1 MGLSKKYQTGNQQGK
16 KKVRTHET
24 QWRRGRQ
31 KSSDD
36 GPQFV
41 ITGTHVLI
49 FIVAVFSAAWL
60 AGLLPDP

>member
-1 MGLSKKYQTGNQQGK
+1 MGWSKKYQTGNQQGK

-36 GPQFV
+36 GPQYEV
-41 ITGTHVLI
+41 TGTQLVIFIALI
-49 FIVAVFSAAWL
+49 FAAAWSF
-60 AGLLPDP
+60 GLLPDP

>member
-1 MGLSKKYQTGNQQGK
+1 MGWSKKYQTGNQQGK

-36 GPQFV
+36 GPQFEL
-41 ITGTHVLI
+41 TGTHVII
-49 FIVAVFSAAWL
+49 FIGAVFAAAWC